1 MLRARMLQSALT
13 NLPLAHE
20 FLVALAGARQLDD
33 LPDTAADHLLEL
45 SAEDVLLA
53 ARLADLL
60 TPIATS
66 LAELFASGGVVV
78 VKPASHAE
86 VLSLV
91 EMLECS
97 LDYAYNREDIGRGER
112 SNDRSHPL
120 ILVTSPNGFMS
131 PPGKALSSAF
141 RTDSFV
147 LCVISP
153 GFEDENSRAVAS
165 AADIV
170 APLPSI
176 TRAVLDRAF
185 DAAFGEVPNGLEDCS
200 GFERLDARMVGGII
214 RPNRPIAECVA
225 GLRSLLL
232 PEAENQ
238 DVASSIPEEG
248 APGLE
253 GSFGYGIATEWAT
266 DLAADYQLWRSGEL
280 DWMDVTDRALLLSG
294 PPGTG
299 KSTFPR
305 LLAQSLS
312 VPLIQTSVAEWNAHK
327 NLSGTLVQM
336 RSVFTSVREC
346 GGILFIDEIDG
357 IGRRDQADDSYRS
370 YWEQIVNQLLTLVS
384 EAISTPGVVLIGATN
399 FPDRIDPALLR
410 SGRLERHI
418 RIPLP
423 DATARAGIIQQYAK
437 IELKEGDLEQLSEV
451 TEGFSGADLQ
461 RLVRNASASAR
472 RQGQSLSVRA
482 ILAEVARPL
491 EHFGT
496 GDRHRM
502 NVYLV
507 GQKLVAE
514 LLGTK
519 LGGGPAYPTL
529 DDLRDQL
536 AILMAGR
543 VAEEILL
550 GQASILGEA
559 DLASARQL
567 AEAIELRWGIGVQ
580 GFSGDMRSSGS
591 GVIGTG
597 AALERAALTSTRLLT
612 ENLVELE
619 RRCSTVQTYA
629 SAPRH
634 AVPRATL
641 H

>member
-1 MLRARMLQSALT
+1 
-13 NLPLAHE
+13 
-20 FLVALAGARQLDD
+20 
-33 LPDTAADHLLEL
+33 
-45 SAEDVLLA
+45 
-53 ARLADLL
+53 
-60 TPIATS
+60 
-66 LAELFASGGVVV
+66 
-78 VKPASHAE
+78 
-86 VLSLV
+86 
-91 EMLECS
+91 
-97 LDYAYNREDIGRGER
+97 
-112 SNDRSHPL
+112 
-120 ILVTSPNGFMS
+120 MS

-176 TRAVLDRAF
+176 THALIDRAF
-185 DAAFGEVPNGLEDCS
+185 DAAFGEVPLGLEDCS
-200 GFERLDARMVGGII
+200 GFERLDMRMVGGII

-225 GLRSLLL
+225 GLRNLLAPDTANQVAVSSS
-232 PEAENQ
+232 PEKH
-238 DVASSIPEEG
+238 
-248 APGLE
+248 APALE
-253 GSFGYGIATEWAT
+253 GSFGYGLATEWAT
-266 DLAADYQLWRSGEL
+266 DLAADYQLWQSGKL
-280 DWMDVTDRALLLSG
+280 DWMEVADRALLLSG

-299 KSTFPR
+299 KSTFPQ
-305 LLAQSLS
+305 LVAQSLD
-312 VPLIQTSVAEWNAHK
+312 VPLIETSVAEWNAHK

-336 RSVFTSVREC
+336 RSVFASVRES
-346 GGILFIDEIDG
+346 GGILFIDEMDG

-399 FPDRIDPALLR
+399 YPDRIDPALLR

-418 RIPLP
+418 HIALP
-423 DATARAGIIQQYAK
+423 DASARAGIIQQYAK
-437 IELKEGDLEQLSEV
+437 IELTEVELEELSEV

-461 RLVRNASASAR
+461 RLVRNALASAR
-472 RQGQSLSVRA
+472 RQGQSLSMRA

-491 EHFGT
+491 EHFGIR
-496 GDRHRM
+496 DRHRM

-519 LGGGPAYPTL
+519 LGGGPAYPTI

-550 GQASILGEA
+550 GHASILGEP

-567 AEAIELRWGIGVQ
+567 AEAIELRWGIGTQ
-580 GFSGDMRSSGS
+580 GIAGDMRSRGS

-597 AALERAALTSTRLLT
+597 AALERAIRVSTRLLS
-612 ENLVELE
+612 ENLAELE

-629 SAPRH
+629 AAPRH

>member
-1 MLRARMLQSALT
+1 MLRTCMLQSALA
-13 NLPLAHE
+13 NLPLARE
-20 FLVALAGARQLDD
+20 FLMALAGARQLGD

-53 ARLADLL
+53 TRLAELL

-66 LAELFASGGVVV
+66 LVDLFASGGVVV
-78 VKPASHAE
+78 VNTASHAE
-86 VLSLV
+86 ALSLV
-91 EMLECS
+91 DMLECS
-97 LDYAYNREDIGRGER
+97 LDYAFSGEDAGRSER
-112 SNDRSHPL
+112 SIDRSHPL
-120 ILVTSPNGFMS
+120 ILATSPNGFMS
-131 PPGKALSSAF
+131 PPSKALSSAF
-141 RTDSFV
+141 RTNSFV
-147 LCVISP
+147 LCLLSP
-153 GFEDENSRAVAS
+153 GFEDENSRAVAL

-176 TRAVLDRAF
+176 TRELIYRAF
-185 DAAFGEVPNGLEDCS
+185 EAAFGEVPTGLQDCS
-200 GFERLDARMVGGII
+200 GFERLDTRIVGGII
-214 RPNRPIAECVA
+214 RPNRPISECVA
-225 GLRSLLL
+225 GLRRLLA
-232 PEAENQ
+232 PETETQ
-238 DVASSIPEEG
+238 DVASSIPEKG

-266 DLAADYQLWRSGEL
+266 DLAADYQLWRSEKL

-305 LLAQSLS
+305 LLAQSLG
-312 VPLIQTSVAEWNAHK
+312 VPLIETSVAEWNAHK

-336 RSVFTSVREC
+336 RSVFTSVRES

-418 RIPLP
+418 RIALP
-423 DATARAGIIQQYAK
+423 DTSARAGILQQYAK
-437 IELKEGDLEQLSEV
+437 IELTEGELEQLSEV

-461 RLVRNASASAR
+461 RLVRNAFASAR
-472 RQGQSLSVRA
+472 RRGQSLSMRA

-491 EHFGT
+491 EHFDT
-496 GDRHRM
+496 RDRLRV

-519 LGGGPAYPTL
+519 LGGGPAYPTI

-536 AILMAGR
+536 TILMAGR
-543 VAEEILL
+543 VAEEMLL
-550 GQASILGEA
+550 GHASILGEA
-559 DLASARQL
+559 DLHSARKI

-580 GFSGDMRSSGS
+580 GLAGDMRSRGS

-597 AALERAALTSTRLLT
+597 PALERAALASTRLLSD
-612 ENLVELE
+612 NLAELE
-619 RRCSTVQTYA
+619 RRCSTVQTYVA
-629 SAPRH
+629 IPRRSP
-634 AVPRATL
+634 PRTTL